1 MWNEPVKEVIR
12 TVTKIFVDACI
23 QVVPEYEEI
32 REEFEIIDK
41 VYIIDE
47 MIMEVQYQIA
57 YYLDDKYP
65 KAGPDGRWHVND
77 VMSKWYKVSN
87 GRISSHQSYKFNLDD
102 SFTSTP
108 KSI

>member
-1 MWNEPVKEVIR
+1 MWSEPVKEVIR
-12 TVTKIFVDACI
+12 TVTKIFVDAGV

-57 YYLDDKYP
+57 YYLDEKYP
-65 KAGPDGRWHVND
+65 KAGPDGRWHVTD
-77 VMSKWYKVSN
+77 VMSRWYKMSN
-87 GRISSHQSYKFNLDD
+87 GRIDRHETYRFNLDD
-102 SFTSTP
+102 TLKTKP
-108 KSI
+108 RSI